1 MDEHNHHSAGR
12 YTESDEEDSP
22 MNAPLPDDATTAL
35 SPIPTLTLP
44 TGAPI
49 PTLGFGTYKVAP
61 EDAYDAVSRALEVGF
76 RHIDTAQMYGNEAEV
91 GAALDASGIPREQ
104 IFLTT
109 KVDNSNHEPERAAAS
124 IARSLEDL
132 RTDYVDLLLVHW
144 PLPAL
149 YGGDVALPWP
159 ALEEAFSAGGAR
171 AIGLSNYEREHVE
184 AVRAVATV
192 RPHVLQV
199 EAHPFLPNNALR
211 TYAQGLGM
219 VFEAWSPLARGR
231 AITDPTLRTIGDE
244 LGVSA
249 AQVTLR
255 WAIDRGH
262 VVFPKTLSRER
273 MATNFDAFS
282 FSLSPEQTARIDAL
296 NEGEA
301 GRTGSHPATMN
312 RL

>member
-1 MDEHNHHSAGR
+1 
-12 YTESDEEDSP
+12 
-22 MNAPLPDDATTAL
+22 MNVPFPADPAPAS

-44 TGAPI
+44 TGSPI
-49 PTLGFGTYKVAP
+49 PVLGFGTYKVAP
-61 EDAYDAVSRALEVGF
+61 EDAYDAVRRALDVGY

-91 GAALDASGIPREQ
+91 GAALDASGIARDQ

-109 KVDNSNHEPERAAAS
+109 KVNNSNHEPERAAAS
-124 IARSLEDL
+124 IAQSLEDL

-144 PLPAL
+144 PLPTL

-159 ALEEAFSAGGAR
+159 ALEEAFNTGGAR
-171 AIGLSNYEREHVE
+171 AIGLSNYEREHVD
-184 AVRAVATV
+184 AVRAIATV
-192 RPHVLQV
+192 TPHVLQV
-199 EAHPFLPNNALR
+199 EAHPFLPNADLR
-211 TYAQGLGM
+211 AYAHGLGM

-231 AITDPTLRTIGDE
+231 ATTDPTLIDIGAQ

-249 AQVTLR
+249 AQVALR

-262 VVFPKTLSRER
+262 VVFPKTLSRQR
-273 MATNFDAFS
+273 MATNIDAFS
-282 FSLSPEQTARIDAL
+282 FTLSPDQQARIDAL
-296 NEGEA
+296 DQGEA

>member
-1 MDEHNHHSAGR
+1 
-12 YTESDEEDSP
+12 
-22 MNAPLPDDATTAL
+22 MNAPLPDDATTAS

-49 PTLGFGTYKVAP
+49 PVLGFGTYKVAP
-61 EDAYDAVSRALEVGF
+61 EDTYDAVSRALEVGY

-124 IARSLEDL
+124 IAQSLQDL

-144 PLPAL
+144 PLPTL

-159 ALEEAFSAGGAR
+159 ALEEAFHTGGAR

-184 AVRAVATV
+184 AVHAVATV

-199 EAHPFLPNNALR
+199 EAHPFFPNANLR
-211 TYAQGLGM
+211 AYSQGLGM

-231 AITDPTLRTIGDE
+231 AITDPTLRAIGDE

-249 AQVTLR
+249 AQVALR

-262 VVFPKTLSRER
+262 VVFPKTLSSQR
-273 MATNFDAFS
+273 MATNIDAFS
-282 FSLSPEQTARIDAL
+282 FSLSPGQTARIDAL

>member
-1 MDEHNHHSAGR
+1 MNVPAPADPPPASA
-12 YTESDEEDSP
+12 
-22 MNAPLPDDATTAL
+22 
-35 SPIPTLTLP
+35 PIPTLTLP

-49 PTLGFGTYKVAP
+49 PVLGFGTYKIAP
-61 EDAYDAVSRALEVGF
+61 DDTYEAVSRALNIGY

-91 GAALDASGIPREQ
+91 GAAIETSKIPRDE

-124 IARSLEDL
+124 IQRSLNDL

-144 PLPAL
+144 PLPTL
-149 YGGDVALPWP
+149 YGGDVTLPWP
-159 ALEEAFSAGGAR
+159 ALEDAFTGGSAR
-171 AIGLSNYEREHVE
+171 AIGLSNYERKHIE
-184 AVRAVATV
+184 AVRAAATV
-192 RPHVLQV
+192 APHVLQV
-199 EAHPFLPNNALR
+199 EAHPFFPNADLR

-231 AITDPTLRTIGDE
+231 ATTDPTLRAIADQ

-249 AQVTLR
+249 AQVALR

-262 VVFPKTLSRER
+262 VVFPKTLRRER
-273 MATNFDAFS
+273 MATNIDAFS
-282 FSLSPEQTARIDAL
+282 FSLTPEQTARIDTL
-296 NEGEA
+296 NRGES

>member
-1 MDEHNHHSAGR
+1 
-12 YTESDEEDSP
+12 

-61 EDAYDAVSRALEVGF
+61 EDAYDAVSRALEVGY

-171 AIGLSNYEREHVE
+171 AIGLSNYERDHVE

>member
-1 MDEHNHHSAGR
+1 MNVPAPADPPPASA
-12 YTESDEEDSP
+12 
-22 MNAPLPDDATTAL
+22 
-35 SPIPTLTLP
+35 PIPTLTLP

-49 PTLGFGTYKVAP
+49 PVLGFGTYKIAP
-61 EDAYDAVSRALEVGF
+61 DDTYEAVSRALNIGY

-91 GAALDASGIPREQ
+91 GAAIETSEIPRDE
-104 IFLTT
+104 IFLAT

-124 IARSLEDL
+124 IQRSLNDL

-144 PLPAL
+144 PLPTL
-149 YGGDVALPWP
+149 YGGDVTLPWP
-159 ALEEAFSAGGAR
+159 ALEDAFTGGSAR
-171 AIGLSNYEREHVE
+171 AIGLSNYERKHIE
-184 AVRAVATV
+184 AVRAAATV
-192 RPHVLQV
+192 APHVLQV
-199 EAHPFLPNNALR
+199 EAHPFFPNADLR

-231 AITDPTLRTIGDE
+231 ATTDPTLRAIAYQ

-249 AQVTLR
+249 AQVALR

-262 VVFPKTLSRER
+262 VVFPKTLRRER
-273 MATNFDAFS
+273 MATNIDAFS
-282 FSLSPEQTARIDAL
+282 FSLTPEQTARIDTL
-296 NEGEA
+296 NRGES

>member
-1 MDEHNHHSAGR
+1 MNVPAPADPPPASA
-12 YTESDEEDSP
+12 
-22 MNAPLPDDATTAL
+22 
-35 SPIPTLTLP
+35 PIPTLTLP

-49 PTLGFGTYKVAP
+49 PVLGFGTYKIAP
-61 EDAYDAVSRALEVGF
+61 DDTYEAVSRALNIGY

-91 GAALDASGIPREQ
+91 GAAIETSKIPRDE

-124 IARSLEDL
+124 IQRSLNDL
-132 RTDYVDLLLVHW
+132 RTNYVDLLLVHW
-144 PLPAL
+144 PLPTL
-149 YGGDVALPWP
+149 YGGDVTLPWP
-159 ALEEAFSAGGAR
+159 VLEDAFTGGSAR
-171 AIGLSNYEREHVE
+171 AIGLSNYERKHIE
-184 AVRAVATV
+184 AVRAAATV
-192 RPHVLQV
+192 APHVLQV
-199 EAHPFLPNNALR
+199 EAHPFFPNADLR

-231 AITDPTLRTIGDE
+231 ATTDPTLRAIADQ

-249 AQVTLR
+249 AQVALR

-262 VVFPKTLSRER
+262 VVFPKTLRRAR
-273 MATNFDAFS
+273 MATNIDAFS
-282 FSLSPEQTARIDAL
+282 FSLTPEQTARIDTL
-296 NEGEA
+296 NRGES

>member
-1 MDEHNHHSAGR
+1 
-12 YTESDEEDSP
+12 
-22 MNAPLPDDATTAL
+22 MNTPLPAEDAPAS

-44 TGAPI
+44 TGSPI
-49 PTLGFGTYKVAP
+49 PVLGFGTYKVAP
-61 EDAYDAVSRALEVGF
+61 EDTYDAVSRALEVGY

-91 GAALDASGIPREQ
+91 GATLEASGIAREDL
-104 IFLTT
+104 FVTT

-124 IARSLEDL
+124 IRRSLEDL

-144 PLPAL
+144 PLPTL
-149 YGGDVALPWP
+149 YGGDVTLPWP
-159 ALEEAFSAGGAR
+159 ALEDAFNAGGAR

-192 RPHVLQV
+192 APHVLQV
-199 EAHPFLPNNALR
+199 EAHPFFPNANLR
-211 TYAQGLGM
+211 AYSQGLGM

-231 AITDPTLRTIGDE
+231 AITNPTLRAIGDE

-249 AQVTLR
+249 AQVALR

-262 VVFPKTLSRER
+262 VVFPKTLSSQR
-273 MATNFDAFS
+273 MATNIDAFS
-282 FSLSPEQTARIDAL
+282 FSLSPGQTARIDAL

>member
-1 MDEHNHHSAGR
+1 
-12 YTESDEEDSP
+12 
-22 MNAPLPDDATTAL
+22 MNVPFPADPAPAS

-44 TGAPI
+44 TGSPI
-49 PTLGFGTYKVAP
+49 PVLGFGTYKVAP
-61 EDAYDAVSRALEVGF
+61 EDTYDAVRRALDVGY

-91 GAALDASGIPREQ
+91 GAALDASGIARDQ

-124 IARSLEDL
+124 ITRSLEEL

-144 PLPAL
+144 PLPTL
-149 YGGDVALPWP
+149 YGGDVTLPWP
-159 ALEEAFSAGGAR
+159 ALEDAFNAGGAR
-171 AIGLSNYEREHVE
+171 AIGLSNYEREHVD
-184 AVRAVATV
+184 AVRAIATIT
-192 RPHVLQV
+192 PHVLQV
-199 EAHPFLPNNALR
+199 EAHPFLPNADLR
-211 TYAQGLGM
+211 AYAHGLGM

-231 AITDPTLRTIGDE
+231 ATTDPTLIDIGAQ

-249 AQVTLR
+249 AQVALR

-262 VVFPKTLSRER
+262 VVFPKTLSRQR
-273 MATNFDAFS
+273 MATNIDAFS
-282 FSLSPEQTARIDAL
+282 FTLSPDQRARIDAL
-296 NEGEA
+296 DQGEA

>member
-1 MDEHNHHSAGR
+1 MNVPAPADPPPASA
-12 YTESDEEDSP
+12 
-22 MNAPLPDDATTAL
+22 
-35 SPIPTLTLP
+35 PIPTLTLP

-49 PTLGFGTYKVAP
+49 PVLGFGTYKIAP
-61 EDAYDAVSRALEVGF
+61 DDTYEAVSRALNIGY

-91 GAALDASGIPREQ
+91 GAAIETSKIPRDE

-124 IARSLEDL
+124 IQRSLNDL

-144 PLPAL
+144 PLPTL
-149 YGGDVALPWP
+149 YGGDVTLPWP
-159 ALEEAFSAGGAR
+159 ALEDAFTGGSAR
-171 AIGLSNYEREHVE
+171 AIGLSNYERKHIE

-192 RPHVLQV
+192 APHVLQV
-199 EAHPFLPNNALR
+199 EAHPFFPNADLR

-231 AITDPTLRTIGDE
+231 ATTDPTLRAIAYQ

-249 AQVTLR
+249 AQVALR

-262 VVFPKTLSRER
+262 VVFPKTLRRER
-273 MATNFDAFS
+273 MATNIDAFS
-282 FSLSPEQTARIDAL
+282 FSLTPEQTARIDTL
-296 NEGEA
+296 NRGES

>member
-1 MDEHNHHSAGR
+1 MNVPAPADPPPASA
-12 YTESDEEDSP
+12 
-22 MNAPLPDDATTAL
+22 
-35 SPIPTLTLP
+35 PIPTLTLP

-49 PTLGFGTYKVAP
+49 PVLGFGTYKIAP
-61 EDAYDAVSRALEVGF
+61 DDTYEAVSRALNIGY

-91 GAALDASGIPREQ
+91 GAAIETSEIPRDE

-124 IARSLEDL
+124 IQRSLNDL

-144 PLPAL
+144 PLPTL
-149 YGGDVALPWP
+149 YGGDVTLPWP
-159 ALEEAFSAGGAR
+159 ALEDAFTGGSAR
-171 AIGLSNYEREHVE
+171 AIGLSNYERKHIE
-184 AVRAVATV
+184 AVRAAATV
-192 RPHVLQV
+192 APHVLQV
-199 EAHPFLPNNALR
+199 EAPPFFPNADLR

-231 AITDPTLRTIGDE
+231 ATTDPTLRAIAYQ

-249 AQVTLR
+249 AQVALR

-262 VVFPKTLSRER
+262 VVFPKTLRRER
-273 MATNFDAFS
+273 MATNIDAFS
-282 FSLSPEQTARIDAL
+282 FSLTPEQTARIDTL
-296 NEGEA
+296 NRGES

>member
-1 MDEHNHHSAGR
+1 
-12 YTESDEEDSP
+12 
-22 MNAPLPDDATTAL
+22 MNAPLPDDATTAS

-44 TGAPI
+44 TGSPI
-49 PTLGFGTYKVAP
+49 PVLGFGTYKVAP
-61 EDAYDAVSRALEVGF
+61 EDAYDAVRRALDVGY

-91 GAALDASGIPREQ
+91 GAAIDASGIARDQ

-109 KVDNSNHEPERAAAS
+109 KVNNSNHEPERAAAS
-124 IARSLEDL
+124 ITRSLEEL

-149 YGGDVALPWP
+149 YGGDVTLPWP
-159 ALEEAFSAGGAR
+159 ALEDAFNAGGAR
-171 AIGLSNYEREHVE
+171 AIGLSNYEREHVD
-184 AVRAVATV
+184 AVRTIATV
-192 RPHVLQV
+192 TPHVLQV
-199 EAHPFLPNNALR
+199 EAHPFLPNADLR
-211 TYAQGLGM
+211 AYAHGLGM

-231 AITDPTLRTIGDE
+231 ATTDPTLIDIGAQ

-249 AQVTLR
+249 AQVALR

-262 VVFPKTLSRER
+262 VVFPKTLSRQR
-273 MATNFDAFS
+273 MATNIDVFS
-282 FSLSPEQTARIDAL
+282 FTLSPDQQARIDAL
-296 NEGEA
+296 DQGEA

>member
-1 MDEHNHHSAGR
+1 MNVPAPADPPPASA
-12 YTESDEEDSP
+12 
-22 MNAPLPDDATTAL
+22 
-35 SPIPTLTLP
+35 PIPTLTLP

-49 PTLGFGTYKVAP
+49 PVLGFGTYKIAP
-61 EDAYDAVSRALEVGF
+61 NDTYEAVSRALNIGY

-91 GAALDASGIPREQ
+91 GAAIETSKIPRDE

-124 IARSLEDL
+124 IQRSLNDL

-144 PLPAL
+144 PLPTL
-149 YGGDVALPWP
+149 YGGDVTLPWP
-159 ALEEAFSAGGAR
+159 ALEDAFTGGSAR
-171 AIGLSNYEREHVE
+171 AIGLSNYERKHIE
-184 AVRAVATV
+184 AVRAAATV
-192 RPHVLQV
+192 ASHVLQV
-199 EAHPFLPNNALR
+199 EAHPFFPNADLR

-231 AITDPTLRTIGDE
+231 ATTDPTLRAIADQ

-249 AQVTLR
+249 AQVALR

-262 VVFPKTLSRER
+262 VVFPKTLRRER
-273 MATNFDAFS
+273 MATNIDAFS
-282 FSLSPEQTARIDAL
+282 FSLTPEQTARIDTL
-296 NEGEA
+296 NRGES